1 MPAKNIECQL
11 AQGQIGR
18 YLSGAD
24 MSSEAVQQL
33 ELHIGECEDC
43 TAFVDAKKKSLREL
57 AASRHA
63 VVEFPEP
70 ETEPEPQ
77 PAPKSIPTPAQSLI
91 AALREKA
98 KGEAKAPILEVK
110 REPVASR
117 SSTWKALIYS
127 VGLGGVLLAMSH
139 FTANPTA
146 LFGERVENKSSQS
159 VETPTEAK
167 KPAIPPRDPFEAV
180 PVSETKAT
188 SPAATSGVK
197 SSDAEATNTGATE
210 PAPKASA
217 APSEPISNSSTPPRP
232 PVAIQSRKLSRP
244 RPRATRPMNRPR
256 GNSIRVY
263 DAAGNPISGG

>member
-1 MPAKNIECQL
+1 MPAKTIECQL

-43 TAFVDAKKKSLREL
+43 TAFVEAKKKSLREL

-63 VVEFPEP
+63 VVEFS
-70 ETEPEPQ
+70 ETDTDPEPEPQ

-91 AALREKA
+91 AALREKSR
-98 KGEAKAPILEVK
+98 GESKAPILEVR
-110 REPVASR
+110 REPAASR

-146 LFGERVENKSSQS
+146 LFGERVENQTPEPAESAA
-159 VETPTEAK
+159 ETK
-167 KPAIPPRDPFEAV
+167 KPAIPARDPFEAI
-180 PVSETKAT
+180 PAAEPKAN
-188 SPAATSGVK
+188 PAATKGPK
-197 SSDAEATNTGATE
+197 SESTGD
-210 PAPKASA
+210 APKAAVPAAHSA
-217 APSEPISNSSTPPRP
+217 ANPKPVTNSSTPPRP
-232 PVAIQSRKLSRP
+232 TVNVQSRKLSRP
-244 RPRATRPMNRPR
+244 RPRATRPANRPR